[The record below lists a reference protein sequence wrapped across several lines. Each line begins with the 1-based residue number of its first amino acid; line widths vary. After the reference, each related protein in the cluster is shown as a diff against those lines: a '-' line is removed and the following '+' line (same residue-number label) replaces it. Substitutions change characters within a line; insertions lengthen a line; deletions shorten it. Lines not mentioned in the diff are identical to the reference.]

1 MAFLILNHVN
11 DHHVFFHRNRS
22 LWAVVTNLALLIFAE
37 VLYYH
42 MNRVFIQKSHKPDKT
57 RLYLKMGATYR
68 LPWYTL
74 DLSQWRPQ
82 QCSQCS
88 LCSVFSVLH
97 GRLGPGARQPDLQV
111 IMTTDQSTISQLTKT
126 TRPNAYKHASLATEP
141 GLQALCE
148 HVLAAP
154 GSEARSDLTHTS
166 MQGWLRSQGCKLCV
180 NMY

>member
-1 MAFLILNHVN
+1 MWTITMC
-11 DHHVFFHRNRS
+11 FFHRNRS

-42 MNRVFIQKSHKPDKT
+42 MNRVFIQKNHMPDST

-74 DLSQWRPQ
+74 GLSQWGPQ
-82 QCSQCS
+82 QCSQRS

-111 IMTTDQSTISQLTKT
+111 IMTTDQSTISQSTKT
-126 TRPNAYKHASLATEP
+126 TSHYAEQWRHQN
-141 GLQALCE
+141 
-148 HVLAAP
+148 
-154 GSEARSDLTHTS
+154 THPV
-166 MQGWLRSQGCKLCV
+166 SQIKV
-180 NMY
+180 MTKPYSPYY